1 MTQPKTSRAL
11 RVSGLLLLALAVAG
25 AGVFAAVTWLV
36 GAGGCADSS
45 VREQQVAALKIF
57 RTPPAGA
64 RPAPGLEGVQTE
76 CMDDSGDPWLA
87 ATSGYE
93 SDADQQTVLD
103 HYRKETKEDGW
114 TPLRPA
120 GEAGGTP
127 DAPADSCYRKDLAG
141 DPALLRIHYTTPTEY
156 LISVESSLDGTLV
169 EC

>member
-1 MTQPKTSRAL
+1 VTHPTTSRAL
-11 RVSGLLLLALAVAG
+11 RVSGLVLLALVVAG
-25 AGVFAAVTWLV
+25 AGLFATATWLW

-45 VREQQVAALKIF
+45 VRERQVGALKIL

-76 CMDDSGDPWLA
+76 CMDDSGEPWLA
-87 ATSGYE
+87 ATAVYE
-93 SDADQQTVLD
+93 SDADMHTVLD

-114 TPLRPA
+114 TPLRPE

-127 DAPADSCYRKDLAG
+127 DDPADSCYRKDIG
-141 DPALLRIHYTTPTEY
+141 DGPVLLRIHYATLTAF
-156 LISVESSLDGTLV
+156 LVSVESSLDGALI